1 VRPHICLVCVVL
13 MVMNTIVRRILLGL
27 LAILAIFV
35 GLWAAAF
42 PASFYSSFPGL
53 GLRWVSSD
61 GPFNEHLIRDVG
73 ALYLGFAAAAVAAMF
88 SRSAV
93 AGRVVGVGWS
103 LFGVLHI
110 SYHLGHP
117 EATTVDQVGTIVS
130 LAVDLLLGLLL
141 LLPGRRAITDRP
153 AEVAR

>member
-1 VRPHICLVCVVL
+1 
-13 MVMNTIVRRILLGL
+13 MVMNTILRRILLGL

-35 GLWAAAF
+35 GFWAAAF
-42 PASFYSSFPGL
+42 PQSFYSSFPGF
-53 GLRWVSSD
+53 GLHWVSSD

-88 SRSAV
+88 SQSAV

-103 LFGVLHI
+103 LFGLLHI

-117 EATTVDQVGTIVS
+117 EGSTFDQVGTVVS
-130 LAVDLLLGLLL
+130 LGLDLIVGLVL
-141 LLPGRRAITDRP
+141 LLPGRKVTETST
-153 AEVAR
+153 AEMAR

>member
-1 VRPHICLVCVVL
+1 
-13 MVMNTIVRRILLGL
+13 MNTILRRILLGI
-27 LAILAIFV
+27 LAILAVFV

-42 PASFYSSFPGL
+42 PQSFYSSFPGL
-53 GLRWVSSD
+53 GLHWVSSD

-103 LFGVLHI
+103 LFGLLHI

-117 EATTVDQVGTIVS
+117 EGTTFDQVGTVVS
-130 LAVDLLLGLLL
+130 LSLDLIVGLLL
-141 LLPGRRAITDRP
+141 LLPVRKVTAAST
-153 AEVAR
+153 AEVTQ

>member
-1 VRPHICLVCVVL
+1 
-13 MVMNTIVRRILLGL
+13 MLLGL
-27 LAILAIFV
+27 LSILAVFV

-42 PASFYSSFPGL
+42 PQSFYSSFPGL
-53 GLRWVSSD
+53 GLHWVSSD

-73 ALYLGFAAAAVAAMF
+73 ALYLGFAAAAVAAML

-103 LFGVLHI
+103 LFGLLHI

-117 EATTVDQVGTIVS
+117 EGTTVDQVGTIVS
-130 LAVDLLLGLLL
+130 LAVDLFLGLLL
-141 LLPGRRAITDRP
+141 LLPGRKMAAVSA

>member
-1 VRPHICLVCVVL
+1 
-13 MVMNTIVRRILLGL
+13 MNTILRRILLGL
-27 LAILAIFV
+27 LVILSVFV

-42 PASFYSSFPGL
+42 PQAFYSSFPGL
-53 GLRWVSSD
+53 GLRWLSSD

-103 LFGVLHI
+103 LFGLLHI

-117 EATTVDQVGTIVS
+117 EGTAFDQVGTVIG
-130 LAVDLLLGLLL
+130 LGLDFAVGLLL
-141 LLPGRRAITDRP
+141 LLPARTLPPVTAQKEG
-153 AEVAR
+153 VAR

>member
-1 VRPHICLVCVVL
+1 
-13 MVMNTIVRRILLGL
+13 MVMNTILRRILLGL
-27 LAILAIFV
+27 LAILAVFV

-42 PASFYSSFPGL
+42 PHSFYSSFPGL
-53 GLRWVSSD
+53 GLHWVSSD

-103 LFGVLHI
+103 LFGLLHI
-110 SYHLGHP
+110 SYHLGLP
-117 EATTVDQVGTIVS
+117 EATAVDQVGTIVS
-130 LAVDLLLGLLL
+130 LAVDLLVGVLL
-141 LLPGRRAITDRP
+141 LLPGRKVTAESST
-153 AEVAR
+153 EVAR